1 MATLSPEEIA
11 HGLGVAPPPK
21 TQPAGRVGAA
31 MDALKELDDKLHKM
45 STADRQPGE
54 SEAAAVG
61 RFHAQNPQAFAMHKR
76 ERGRILAA
84 HGIGDGATGG
94 V

>member
-31 MDALKELDDKLHKM
+31 MDALKQLDDRLQKM
-45 STADRQPGE
+45 ATADRQPGE
-54 SEAAAVG
+54 SEAAAAG
-61 RFHAQNPQAFAMHKR
+61 RFHLQNPQAYEMHKR
-76 ERGRILAA
+76 ERGKILAA
-84 HGIGDGATGG
+84 HGIGDAPTGL
-94 V
+94 